1 MRCDPDE
8 PDTDV
13 GSIEMKLVPALVT
26 DYTCTYPWMFR
37 YRTVQGLL
45 KKDGME
51 NIRESERNP
60 LPCARS
66 GGVMLVAWAQMLEA
80 VRARRM
86 NVAPAANSKDQ
97 AALLR
102 LLSSTWL

>member
-1 MRCDPDE
+1 MHSQHTQEQP
-8 PDTDV
+8 
-13 GSIEMKLVPALVT
+13 LH
-26 DYTCTYPWMFR
+26 
-37 YRTVQGLL
+37 LL

-80 VRARRM
+80 VLCHSQMSAS
-86 NVAPAANSKDQ
+86 AD
-97 AALLR
+97 L
-102 LLSSTWL
+102 TWLFTQSTVPGE